1 MGGFMNSLTEVFL
14 KVLDMSMA
22 ATWMMLAVA
31 LLRALLKKAPRSLI
45 CLMWA
50 LTAVRLLCPLSFR
63 SIFSLVPSFS
73 PTDRVIARATE
84 SVITPAAVPS
94 PSPSP
99 SLPAVTKAPQ
109 VAASTVNLTEILAVI
124 WLAGVAATLIC
135 AAVSYVRLRKKVAM
149 TAPLEGNILLCD
161 SVSSPFILG
170 VIRPKIYLPSDMDG
184 EKRELVLAHERA
196 HLARKDHLL
205 KPAAFAALA
214 LHWFNPLCWLS
225 YTLLCRDIEIA
236 CDERVIRD
244 LGSDKKCAYSQAL
257 LDCSA
262 PRRTAAACPI
272 AFGEVGVKERVKN
285 ILNYRKPAFWLII
298 SAVIICIAA
307 AVCLLTDPAGVR
319 LDKMTDFAGTD
330 GAFDD
335 ISSIT
340 VAYEGKT
347 FTVSDEAAVKS
358 ATDALKK
365 IRIHKSP
372 IDGSTPENRPS
383 YLTVCINH
391 GNGADTLFCF
401 GKDLAEMYECG
412 YFKES
417 YSHRVVSPKEVKKFI
432 DALAGCEVTEGGIIY
447 GRTYYSDTIDDGKVN
462 STPSFKLDKD
472 GKFEFSPGYLS
483 SYLGIGNYRFDGVR
497 LTLKTD
503 DGKYVIALRAE
514 GAAFRYYAADSSPED
529 VLKDGT
535 VFN

>member
-73 PTDRVIARATE
+73 PTDQVIARATE

-94 PSPSP
+94 PSPS
-99 SLPAVTKAPQ
+99 LPAVTKAPQ
-109 VAASTVNLTEILAVI
+109 AAASTVNLTEILAVI
-124 WLAGVAATLIC
+124 WLVGVAATLIC
-135 AAVSYVRLRKKVAM
+135 AAVSYARLRKKVAM

-170 VIRPKIYLPSDMDG
+170 VIRPKIYLPSNMDG

-225 YTLLCRDIEIA
+225 YALLCRDIDIA
-236 CDERVIRD
+236 CDERVIKD

-285 ILNYRKPAFWLII
+285 ILNYRKPAFWLVI

-347 FTVSDEAAVKS
+347 FTASDEAAVKS

-417 YSHRVVSPKEVKKFI
+417 YSHRVVSPKEVEKFI

-447 GRTYYSDTIDDGKVN
+447 GRTYYSDTVNDGKVN
-462 STPSFKLDKD
+462 SHHRSSLIRTANLSFHP
-472 GKFEFSPGYLS
+472 GFSAAIS
-483 SYLGIGNYRFDGVR
+483 ASAATA
-497 LTLKTD
+497 LT
-503 DGKYVIALRAE
+503 A
-514 GAAFRYYAADSSPED
+514 
-529 VLKDGT
+529 
-535 VFN
+535 